1 MQYTDMQFPMSQ
13 WEAKVQ
19 TDYLTL
25 PPKVSWSQHLFPFS
39 DKTPHKN
46 KVEAKLKKERSFG
59 FISFPFFFAAVSQC
73 KVQCLIP
80 EFHWFKNET
89 WEKSLFP
96 RTQKDCNFFST
107 GVGLGGCRS
116 VTGGRI
122 RGGRRWKWVEVYKD
136 GGFAR
141 CSQTDRQTGTDRQ
154 AGGGWDWW
162 WRAHVL
168 KEKMKMRWTG
178 RGRESV
184 LCHVWMKTSSS
195 QTHSEL

>member
-59 FISFPFFFAAVSQC
+59 FISFPFF
-73 KVQCLIP
+73 LL
-80 EFHWFKNET
+80 
-89 WEKSLFP
+89 LF
-96 RTQKDCNFFST
+96 RSVRYSALFQNSTDLRMKLERNLFFRGHRKIVIFFSM